1 VTRTVDLPGGFRIE
15 YREFGEG
22 KPVVYFH
29 GAGGVFR
36 NAAFMPALGQRY
48 RMLAPSR
55 PGYDGSTGSCAAA
68 RDEAEVMAA
77 FIRQLIDSP
86 VHLIGESAGGAA
98 ACWLSILEP
107 DLVAS
112 LILVAPGAFAVA
124 SHAPPPSSPEAMERR
139 LFGTQPAWSEPPT
152 DADRAARQRN
162 ATANGARLRPAHGN
176 VDLLERLPGI
186 SAPTLVLWGTV
197 DEVIS
202 PEAGQVFVERIPNS
216 YRILVYGAAHSLPVS
231 ACRQF
236 VTLTT
241 DFIERGDR
249 FVVAERV

>member
-1 VTRTVDLPGGFRIE
+1 
-15 YREFGEG
+15 
-22 KPVVYFH
+22 
-29 GAGGVFR
+29 
-36 NAAFMPALGQRY
+36 
-48 RMLAPSR
+48 
-55 PGYDGSTGSCAAA
+55 
-68 RDEAEVMAA
+68 
-77 FIRQLIDSP
+77 
-86 VHLIGESAGGAA
+86 
-98 ACWLSILEP
+98 
-107 DLVAS
+107 
-112 LILVAPGAFAVA
+112 
-124 SHAPPPSSPEAMERR
+124 MERR